1 MAVNQ
6 GEEGQSMEQ
15 CPARAESE
23 KNKAYQV
30 IRKYEGEMAAEELVL
45 RLIRAHMR
53 AA

>member
-1 MAVNQ
+1 
-6 GEEGQSMEQ
+6 MEQ
-15 CPARAESE
+15 CPACAEIE
-23 KNKAYQV
+23 KNGTYQV